1 MIVTGSGP
9 AGRNTSASPHA
20 SAAMPPAIANPSRT
34 VGRAGRMI
42 PRPQAKA
49 GYKMGGTPRM
59 AIRET
64 DGPSVNRLHGRRL
77 RPLPRPELSVTS
89 CGSRNT
95 PPAPQRSHPM
105 RFVPS
110 LAVVALVACAA
121 PLAAQETPTER
132 SAAADVVRRMNTLER
147 SLALPPLVA
156 RLTGARDPRRDGVLA
171 RAKEL
176 MDKELLA
183 MADDI
188 THHPETGYKEERS
201 VKILTDYLQAH
212 DFEVTSGVAG
222 LKTAVGAR
230 EQKGTAGPN
239 LRVILEYDALRG
251 TTRDFHGDQHSA
263 QGPVGM
269 AAALAVAEFLTA
281 SKTPGTVTV
290 YGTPAEE
297 IGSPEAK
304 TTMYQAGVFKGADV
318 LVRSHSSTA
327 TQAPGPGFGSCCM
340 NIDVVRYIFSG
351 APAHQLQA
359 WDGRDALTGVIE
371 LFNHIDAIR
380 RTLRPETRIQGIIT
394 EGGKAPNVVPD
405 RAVAEF
411 WLRYPDQVY
420 LAQVLERVND
430 AARAAALA
438 SGTKVRI
445 EADSESRDGISVAA
459 LNDVAFAY
467 LKQLGATKLE
477 DEPGR
482 PLPYEETGT
491 VATEIPGVGVTAHSS
506 NGGYHTFEMEADA
519 LGPVGHHGFVLDA
532 QAMAAVLYH
541 FATDTPY
548 RATVQREFEGFKALY
563 DEYLTALRSAYP
575 LPTVPEP
582 GGH

>member
-1 MIVTGSGP
+1 M
-9 AGRNTSASPHA
+9 RSA
-20 SAAMPPAIANPSRT
+20 
-34 VGRAGRMI
+34 
-42 PRPQAKA
+42 
-49 GYKMGGTPRM
+49 
-59 AIRET
+59 
-64 DGPSVNRLHGRRL
+64 L
-77 RPLPRPELSVTS
+77 
-89 CGSRNT
+89 
-95 PPAPQRSHPM
+95 
-105 RFVPS
+105 
-110 LAVVALVACAA
+110 
-121 PLAAQETPTER
+121 PLATLFVWALIRPTPAVAQETPTER
-132 SAAADVVRRMNTLER
+132 TAAADVIRRVNDLER
-147 SLALPPLVA
+147 SLALPQLVA
-156 RLTGARDPRRDGVLA
+156 RLTGKDPRRDAVVA
-171 RAKEL
+171 RAREL
-176 MDKELLA
+176 MERELLA

-188 THHPETGYKEERS
+188 TRHPEVGHKEERS
-201 VKILTDYLQAH
+201 VKILTDYLKAH
-212 DFEVTSGVAG
+212 DFAVEMGVAG
-222 LKTAVGAR
+222 LATAFVAR
-230 EQKGTAGPN
+230 YRNGTPGPN
-239 LRVILEYDALRG
+239 LGVILEYDALRG

-281 SKTPGTVTV
+281 SKTAGTVTV

-297 IGSPEAK
+297 IGPPEAK

-438 SGTKVRI
+438 TGTKVRI

-491 VATEIPGVGVTAHSS
+491 VATQIPGVGVTAHSS

-532 QAMAAVLYH
+532 QAMAGVLYH

-548 RATVQREFEGFKALY
+548 RATVQREFEGLKALY

>member
-1 MIVTGSGP
+1 
-9 AGRNTSASPHA
+9 
-20 SAAMPPAIANPSRT
+20 
-34 VGRAGRMI
+34 
-42 PRPQAKA
+42 
-49 GYKMGGTPRM
+49 
-59 AIRET
+59 
-64 DGPSVNRLHGRRL
+64 
-77 RPLPRPELSVTS
+77 
-89 CGSRNT
+89 
-95 PPAPQRSHPM
+95 M
-105 RFVPS
+105 RFAPS

-121 PLAAQETPTER
+121 PLAAQETPTEK
-132 SAAADVVRRMNTLER
+132 SAAADVVRRMNALER
-147 SLALPPLVA
+147 SLALPALVA
-156 RLTGARDPRRDGVLA
+156 RLTGARDPRRDAVLA

-176 MDKELLA
+176 MDKELLG

-188 THHPETGYKEERS
+188 TRHPETGYKEERS
-201 VKILTDYLQAH
+201 AKILTDYLQAH
-212 DFEVTSGVAG
+212 DFDVTTGVAG
-222 LKTAVGAR
+222 LKTAFVAR
-230 EQKGTAGPN
+230 YKKGTPGPN
-239 LRVILEYDALRG
+239 LGVILEYDALRG

-438 SGTKVRI
+438 TGTKVRI
-445 EADSESRDGISVAA
+445 EADSESRDGISVSA
-459 LNDVAFAY
+459 LNDVAFTY
-467 LKQLGATKLE
+467 LKKLGATKAE

-491 VATEIPGVGVTAHSS
+491 VATQIPGVGVTAHSS

-532 QAMAAVLYH
+532 QAMAGVLYH
-541 FATDTPY
+541 FATDAPY
-548 RATVQREFEGFKALY
+548 RTTAQREFEGLKALY

-582 GGH
+582 SGR